1 MMDLS
6 NRHNLRGPQLDPGT
20 LRFGIRVTML
30 ASDPMRGLLGNEWHK
45 EHWFA
50 SSTERDEALLEMGK
64 RHAYSR
70 IGDAPSIRLEPL
82 DR

>member
-6 NRHNLRGPQLDPGT
+6 NQHNLRGPHPDPGS
-20 LRFGIRVTML
+20 LRFGIRVTMP
-30 ASDPMRGLLGNEWHK
+30 ARDPLRAVLGNDWHK

-50 SSTERDEALLEMGK
+50 SAAERDEALLEMGK

-70 IGDAPSIRLEPL
+70 IGDDPSIRLEPL